1 MDVQNTGWPPTPL
14 RPITSHFCLNRLL
27 FPRTPPWK
35 WTSYVYH
42 PSSLTH
48 FLPRSTI
55 FSKGELFIFGIIL
68 LRIVSHRHLTSFQ
81 PVKHQWSSFLWKQWT
96 ASKDA
101 PTLPFDRAQ
110 NTPLNLK
117 NTIACRTDRFEYY
130 YWNIFTINSF
140 FIFSLLLLFWLRS
153 YLNSFKFL
161 EVDNMTTYSVVQC
174 LFEVINKSTKF
185 VS

>member
-1 MDVQNTGWPPTPL
+1 MDVICVSPLKLNPLSPT
-14 RPITSHFCLNRLL
+14 FNN
-27 FPRTPPWK
+27 F
-35 WTSYVYH
+35 
-42 PSSLTH
+42 
-48 FLPRSTI
+48 FE
-55 FSKGELFIFGIIL
+55 GELFIFWIIL

-81 PVKHQWSSFLWKQWT
+81 PVKHLWSIFLWKQWT

-101 PTLPFDRAQ
+101 PTLPFDRGQ

-130 YWNIFTINSF
+130 HWNIFTIISL
-140 FIFSLLLLFWLRS
+140 FIFSLLLLFWLQIH
-153 YLNSFKFL
+153 LNSFKFL
-161 EVDNMTTYSVVQC
+161 EVDNMTTSSVVQC